1 MPGGNK
7 EIEIIYDSHDG
18 RKGGKGNYENKGVK
32 AQNWSGSR
40 FRQGT
45 RPDEELNEKFQ
56 EECSMKENSTPSL
69 QLLKKPFFIR
79 SCPSEPF
86 PNRPNWNAAR
96 TQQNGMPHN
105 K

>member
-1 MPGGNK
+1 MPGGTK
-7 EIEIIYDSHDG
+7 EIEIV
-18 RKGGKGNYENKGVK
+18 YEKVVK
-32 AQNWSGSR
+32 VQNSSSSR
-40 FRQGT
+40 FRPDTG
-45 RPDEELNEKFQ
+45 PDEELNEKFQ

-79 SCPSEPF
+79 SFPSEPF

-96 TQQNGMPHN
+96 TQRNGMPHN